1 MTFLILLASLLTV
14 RAQNVTQACTCYCG
28 APSDDGYVWGIY
40 GAYPIPDCA
49 YCTAD
54 NAKINCPNFFPDSCS
69 SATSFT
75 SDGDCGPVDMDDDW
89 SGDWVFDPCS
99 ACLLDEKNHP
109 VGDCKPCCD
118 PANCIECLYGTI
130 TISTLGEV
138 WINGKLIHQLQ
149 ASTNGTTSHQS
160 TNIAN
165 ETGNLGTTATLTVLD
180 TYDLIKHGDA
190 LQILSR
196 TDSLDCSF
204 TATRNPPK
212 PSMLKLAL
220 LLGGVGL
227 AVIGVIVFCCC
238 NPCKKKKVGEKLLNG
253 DAEQGQGQEGVPHS
267 QTPQIGN
274 INYTGE
280 QSMQTIK

>member
-1 MTFLILLASLLTV
+1 LFVAIY
-14 RAQNVTQACTCYCG
+14 AQNSTPNNACTCFCC
-28 APSDDGYVWGIY
+28 PTTDDGVACGVY
-40 GAYPIPDCA
+40 GAFPLDDCSQCTTEIAQVNCPLFNPD
-49 YCTAD
+49 YCT
-54 NAKINCPNFFPDSCS
+54 PSL
-69 SATSFT
+69 SFT
-75 SDGDCGPVDMDDDW
+75 SDGDCGPLDTNDDW

-118 PANCIECLYGTI
+118 PANCLECLFGTI
-130 TISTLGEV
+130 TISNYGALLIDGKEV
-138 WINGKLIHQLQ
+138 HQLQ
-149 ASTNGTTSHQS
+149 TTTSGTSSLQT
-160 TNIAN
+160 TNVAN
-165 ETGNLGTTATLTVLD
+165 ETGAFGTTATMTVLD

-190 LQILSR
+190 LQINSRSNSLS
-196 TDSLDCSF
+196 CSF

-227 AVIGVIVFCCC
+227 AAILLIVFCCC
-238 NPCKKKKVGEKLLNG
+238 NPCKKKKKDDEKLLNG
-253 DAEQGQGQEGVPHS
+253 DPEQGQTPEGVPYS
-267 QTPQIGN
+267 QAPLHGN